1 VSTRKHA
8 SEDVLPRD
16 VRRRLD
22 EIGRADVVVGIP
34 CFNNEATI
42 GGVVTAVEAGLRTHF
57 PDLRSVICAS
67 DGGSTDRTRD
77 AAASAAPDMLVFV
90 YAGIPGKGS
99 AVRSVLEV
107 ARALGARACASVDA
121 DLRSITPTWVER
133 LLAPIV
139 RHRYGFVAPMYARH
153 KYDGTITNSLAYP
166 VTTALYGVRVRQP
179 IGGEFGLSGGMVEL
193 LAAQRDV
200 WETEV
205 ARFGIDIWMTT
216 TALVE
221 GIPLCQA
228 MLGSKVHDPKDPA
241 DLAPMFRQVVGSL
254 FVLAAQHADRWLRID
269 TVATPPTFGSEASS
283 SVEPV
288 EYPPAR
294 LREKFVDGLPHHR
307 ELWRRVLS
315 KEPME
320 AVERTLEGLR
330 LDIRSWI
337 TIVYDFLVAYG
348 AGTERPD
355 DLVEAL
361 IPLYFARTAAFVE
374 EAARDDWWEG
384 EARIEAAVDTAVE
397 MKPYLV
403 EQWRAAVP
411 ATP

>member
-77 AAASAAPDMLVFV
+77 AAASAAPGMVVFE

-99 AVRSVLEV
+99 AVRSVIEV

-133 LLAPIV
+133 LLAPVV
-139 RHRYGFVAPMYARH
+139 RHRYVFVAPMYARH
-153 KYDGTITNSLAYP
+153 KYDATITNSLAYP

-179 IGGEFGLSGGMVEL
+179 IGGEFGFSDGVVEL
-193 LAAQRDV
+193 LATQQDV

-254 FVLAAQHADRWLRID
+254 FALAARYADRWMRID
-269 TVATPPTFGSEASS
+269 TVVTPPTFGSEASS

-288 EYPPAR
+288 EYSPAR
-294 LREKFVDGLPHHR
+294 LREKLVGGLPYHR

-315 KEPME
+315 EESME

-403 EQWRAAVP
+403 ERWSAAVP